1 VDLIVSPL
9 YHQVYSDAAEAFLV
23 FSLVNRSSAL
33 PSRSSSPPVPP
44 IPEESSEIVEIPVEE
59 GVLRPLLGPGDANL
73 HFLQRSL
80 GSRITARR
88 EKILIRGSEAENAH
102 AVAVLTEM
110 IARTRRKGTLNPGD
124 IDIILRLAPHEA
136 RVDESP
142 LEYSGAGIFRAGDR
156 TFGPRTRGQ
165 EEYCR
170 AIQQH
175 DITFGIGPAGT
186 GKTFLAVVAAVA
198 DFLAGKYDRIILTR
212 PVVEAGENLG
222 FLPGDINEKVDPYF
236 RPLYDALMKLLPA
249 ERLRKFFDRNA
260 IEIAPL
266 AFMRGRTL
274 ENAFVILDEA
284 QNTTVLQMKMFLT
297 RLGENSKA
305 VITGDMTQ
313 IDLQPRS
320 SSGLISIQEILKDVS
335 GVDFVYFDQADVVRH
350 PLVARIIGAY
360 EDFTNKQDESG
371 SAATPPNPPAAEPT
385 GEAHRD

>member
-1 VDLIVSPL
+1 LTLP
-9 YHQVYSDAAEAFLV
+9 
-23 FSLVNRSSAL
+23 NRSS
-33 PSRSSSPPVPP
+33 SVPP

-73 HFLQRSL
+73 HYLQRSL

-102 AVAVLTEM
+102 AVDVLTEM
-110 IARTRRKGTLNPGD
+110 IARTRRKGTLSTTD
-124 IDIILRLAPHEA
+124 VDIILRLTPTDLKADDSKPE
-136 RVDESP
+136 
-142 LEYSGAGIFRAGDR
+142 LIGGGMFRAGER
-156 TFGPRTRGQ
+156 IFGPRTAGQ
-165 EEYCR
+165 VDYCT
-170 AIQQH
+170 AIQNH

-186 GKTFLAVVAAVA
+186 GKTFLAVLAAVS

-274 ENAFVILDEA
+274 ESAFVILDEA

-313 IDLQPRS
+313 IDLLPRS
-320 SSGLISIQEILKDVS
+320 SSGLISIQKILQDVD
-335 GVDFVYFDQADVVRH
+335 GVEFVFFNQGDVVRH

-360 EDFTNKQDESG
+360 EDFNNQQQTDAAKPTEAAPPKGKDEG
-371 SAATPPNPPAAEPT
+371 DHGKA
-385 GEAHRD
+385 